1 MAVFVFASNAYS
13 RNQRKFRDVEN
24 MSLRVKE
31 TTTSSEYTPLLVNKT
46 KSNVW
51 RKYLEKRKR
60 SEEERTRVVRHILCF
75 TTRCFASRQIQP
87 KISSLNELK
96 TKLKRFTQVKQGRK
110 YSQTIINALLEH

>member
-75 TTRCFASRQIQP
+75 TTRCFARRQTQP

-96 TKLKRFTQVKQGRK
+96 TKLKRFTQVKQGRT
-110 YSQTIINALLEH
+110 YSQTIVKALHEH